1 MYAYVGVMNKEHV
14 AVADGIRFRK
24 STMLVPFVYKYTRY
38 TTNTCFVQPH
48 LSRVI

>member
-1 MYAYVGVMNKEHV
+1 MNKEHV

-38 TTNTCFVQPH
+38 QYLFCPAAS